1 MGGSLIG
8 AVGDCKIPL
17 LSAYENDVL
26 PYTTFE
32 FKLKAGLMVVESRL
46 GWSILEEKL
55 RAMGNSLPSNSL
67 KYAEYDV

>member
-1 MGGSLIG
+1 VVVATATSALKRKTYKLEVGGSLIG

-46 GWSILEEKL
+46 G
-55 RAMGNSLPSNSL
+55 
-67 KYAEYDV
+67 